1 MSNWWKK
8 GVAFPSNNPNFIRI
22 IDFYLFNCPVQ
33 TVKYVKKEKKK
44 EYHRVSARAQTF
56 EETVW
61 TKGNLNTLLTEMKR
75 NKTYIPL
82 KDTDNVEEQ
91 RKSVD
96 GNSEFIV
103 FKENSEL
110 KKLKSI
116 FYAIRNAFAH
126 GSFSI
131 VNNNQNTIYYLES
144 AKDEK
149 IKSQIKLKESTLLDW
164 IDLFNSTPDEIRE
177 KNRERKKQNRKAR
190 GKKYVQTNQ

>member
-1 MSNWWKK
+1 
-8 GVAFPSNNPNFIRI
+8 
-22 IDFYLFNCPVQ
+22 
-33 TVKYVKKEKKK
+33 
-44 EYHRVSARAQTF
+44 
-56 EETVW
+56 VW

-91 RKSVD
+91 RKFVD

-177 KNRERKKQNRKAR
+177 KNKERQKAKQNRKVR
-190 GKKYVQTNQ
+190 GKKYVKTNK